1 MSPQG
6 FQLYRWTRQDY
17 AKIAAKG
24 IFHPEARLE
33 LIRGNVIQMSPQTSF
48 HATTI
53 RLIEEALRSVC
64 SQGYDV
70 RVQLPLALMPDSEPE
85 PDIAVVSGK
94 PRDYRNKHPE
104 TALLIVEVSDSTL
117 IMDRKYKKKLYAGCK
132 IPEYWILN
140 LKSRCLEVYRKPVKE
155 SYRMQEIFHAGDT
168 VSPLFNPEASVA
180 VADLLP

>member
-1 MSPQG
+1 MLSQG
-6 FQLYRWTRQDY
+6 FQFYRWTRQDF
-17 AKIAAKG
+17 AKMAAKG
-24 IFHPEARLE
+24 IFHPEERLE
-33 LIRGNVIQMSPQTSF
+33 LIRGNIIQMSPQTSF

-64 SQGYDV
+64 LQDCDV
-70 RVQLPLALMPDSEPE
+70 RVQLPIALMADSEPE

-94 PRDYRNKHPE
+94 PRDYRDRHPE

-117 IMDRKYKKKLYAGCK
+117 ILDRKHKKKLYAGCK

-140 LKSRCLEVYRKPVKE
+140 LKDRCLEVYRKPVKE
-155 SYRMQEIFHAGDT
+155 SYRIQEVFHAEDT